1 MARNEVIFQLSQRLH
16 IKYQDDAG
24 GARKMPELAPFSRP
38 TLLLLLPPPPP
49 PLLLLLLLMVA
60 RDRG

>member
-38 TLLLLLPPPPP
+38 TLLPLLPPPPP